1 MTGALLEPGGGKSH
15 LITRDREWQEREIY
29 ANKPCQNNPYL
40 PSHFSRITCP
50 SSDPMFCQLFEI
62 HCSLSNLV
70 CERGPELLLWVCYF
84 HEGSYVHT
92 KLLNKICMLFS
103 CSSVLCLILRLSQ
116 RPKRTEERF
125 CLQMWGQPR
134 GGCRDTDVDR
144 WSPWE
149 RAGGGKTM
157 RLERVHGAS
166 FVTSRSEKPGRGNS
180 PTVPFRPYLEKYLFF
195 FFFFLLHPETCEILV
210 PWARIQPT
218 PLQWKHRVLVMGSQG
233 SPWKNIFIPSILSS
247 LLILTSWKPP

>member
-149 RAGGGKTM
+149 RAGGGKTV

-195 FFFFLLHPETCEILV
+195 FFFFYCTL
-210 PWARIQPT
+210 
-218 PLQWKHRVLVMGSQG
+218 KHVRS
-233 SPWKNIFIPSILSS
+233 
-247 LLILTSWKPP
+247 